1 MQLTASCWK
10 STTDETKD
18 ATKWGNKSVSRNRDY
33 SQEVYS
39 GPEFMCQLDGLH
51 FNTIYSARVKAYN
64 AAGESL
70 YSDPICLQTAS
81 GKVLSTEE
89 TDRFFCQQM
98 EETINEVPNFV
109 KK

>member
-1 MQLTASCWK
+1 MLQGGQL
-10 STTDETKD
+10 
-18 ATKWGNKSVSRNRDY
+18 KSVRDYRNRDY

-81 GKVLSTEE
+81 GMILSTVGVARELNA
-89 TDRFFCQQM
+89 RIVKIQR
-98 EETINEVPNFV
+98 IEV
-109 KK
+109 KYKA